1 MNLVTGPHSEYQLF
15 GYNPVADAV
24 AEELDALNYNA
35 VAIVNYV
42 FDQEK
47 LPAQVYEARKFIPY
61 IKLRSVT
68 PGDFHL
74 GNTWRKE
81 AYSAISGQH
90 FLDAMLYF
98 KKVCELPS
106 SSESDWHNL
115 LTLAQNHYHQIVP
128 QLCKRILKY
137 VNSDKLKNRAITLLN
152 NKQTPIQAY

>member
-15 GYNPVADAV
+15 GYNPIADAV
-24 AEELDALNYNA
+24 TEELDALNFNA
-35 VAIVNYV
+35 AAVVKYV

-68 PGDFHL
+68 PNDFRL
-74 GNTWRKE
+74 GNTWRNQ

-98 KKVCELPS
+98 KKVCELPN

-115 LTLAQNHYHQIVP
+115 LTLAQNHYQQIVP
-128 QLCKRILKY
+128 QLCERILKY
-137 VNSDKLKNRAITLLN
+137 VNDNVLKNRAKTLLN
-152 NKQTPIQAY
+152 NRGTTVQAY